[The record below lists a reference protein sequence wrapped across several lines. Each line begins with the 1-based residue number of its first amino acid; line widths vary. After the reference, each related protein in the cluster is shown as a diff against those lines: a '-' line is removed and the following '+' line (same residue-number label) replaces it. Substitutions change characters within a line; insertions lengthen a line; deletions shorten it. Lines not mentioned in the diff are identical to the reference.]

1 VDTVATYSSVGPT
14 IAYFPSTSCPTCT
27 AALLK
32 PDLVAVGGGDY
43 SLYPD
48 PNDGLVYGF
57 TGLYAAA
64 ENYDPNGE
72 VYSSTRYASADG
84 TSFASPLTAGAAA
97 LVKQAHPAYTAA
109 QIKSALVNWSNAS
122 ATTTDDSLQ
131 YSVDVRQT
139 GAGLL
144 DAGAAVQATIT
155 AKPTAISFGA
165 SKTGGSLPAA
175 QTVTVSNLG
184 TKSVTLTV
192 AVVQTGA
199 ASGATVLVSP
209 STLTVAAGTTGT
221 FSVSITGAVPAVGV
235 YYGSVNLTGSGVS
248 MHLPYLYQVGNGLL
262 GSGRT
267 VTGNVT
273 PIFGLSFDGIVGA
286 DMGPVAIQLT
296 DATGL
301 PVAGVGML
309 FQASG
314 GMTLR
319 SVTGE
324 PACSGSALLVTCNT
338 DSYGIAYAD
347 VLLGSAVAQETIG
360 FEAGGIS
367 ATNFESISVNIRQAP
382 TIAASGVKDA
392 AQGKTTI
399 APGSYVSIY
408 GSGLSDYQGAE
419 SSPTLP
425 LALAGD
431 TVSFDVPSA
440 NISVPGQLIYVS
452 PTQVNVQVPWE
463 LQGVNGAVQMKV
475 TLYEYEYGPLYTAQ
489 VADTAPS
496 FFEITPGVEVAA
508 LIGNT
513 YEFVTPSTP
522 APRGSKVQFYANG
535 LGPVNNQPADGALAP
550 SGKTASTKATPTV
563 TIGGASAPVSYCG
576 LAPGYPGLYEV
587 DVTVPSSISAGAQAV
602 SLTIAGQT
610 ATSTINVD

>member
-1 VDTVATYSSVGPT
+1 M
-14 IAYFPSTSCPTCT
+14 
-27 AALLK
+27 
-32 PDLVAVGGGDY
+32 
-43 SLYPD
+43 
-48 PNDGLVYGF
+48 
-57 TGLYAAA
+57 
-64 ENYDPNGE
+64 
-72 VYSSTRYASADG
+72 
-84 TSFASPLTAGAAA
+84 
-97 LVKQAHPAYTAA
+97 
-109 QIKSALVNWSNAS
+109 NWSNAS
-122 ATTTDDSLQ
+122 ATTTDDFGTST
-131 YSVDVRQT
+131 DVRQT

-155 AKPTAISFGA
+155 ASPTAISFGA
-165 SKTGGSLPAA
+165 VKSGGSLPAA
-175 QTVTVSNLG
+175 QTVTISNLG
-184 TKSVTLTV
+184 TKSVSLTV
-192 AVVQTGA
+192 SVVQTA
-199 ASGATVLVSP
+199 PATGATVSSSP

-221 FSVSITGAVPAVGV
+221 FTVSIAGAVPAVGA

-248 MHLPYLYQVGNGLL
+248 MHLPYLFQVGNNLL

-267 VTGNVT
+267 VTGNVI
-273 PIFGLSFDGIVGA
+273 PIFGTSFDGIAGA
-286 DMGPVAIQLT
+286 DMGAIAIQLT

-319 SVTGE
+319 SVAGE
-324 PACSGSALLVTCNT
+324 PACTGSALQVTCNT
-338 DSYGIAYAD
+338 DSYGIAYTD

-360 FEAGGIS
+360 FQAVGVS
-367 ATNFESISVNIRQAP
+367 ATNFETIGVNIRSAP
-382 TIAASGVKDA
+382 TIAANGVKDA

-408 GSGLSDYQGAE
+408 GSGLSDYQAAE
-419 SSPTLP
+419 TAPTLP
-425 LALAGD
+425 LALD
-431 TVSFDVPSA
+431 YVTVSFDAPSA

-463 LQGVNGAVQMKV
+463 LQGLNGAVQMKV

-496 FFEITPGVEVAA
+496 FFEISPGSEVAA

-513 YEFVTPSTP
+513 YQFVTPSTP

-535 LGPVNNQPADGALAP
+535 LGPVNNQPASGALAP

-563 TIGGASAPVSYCG
+563 TIGGATATVSYCG

-587 DVTVPSSISAGAQAV
+587 DVTVPAGITAGAQGV

-610 ATSTINVD
+610 ATSTINVN